1 MDQTLF
7 KEILSCREESSGKGI
22 LPQGILPQGIL
33 PQGIL
38 PQESKPQKA
47 KLPKFEQSNFL
58 LSRLFSLEQFR
69 TLYGKP
75 ARDGT
80 FSVISCALILFRVR
94 STI

>member
-7 KEILSCREESSGKGI
+7 KEILPCREESSGKGI
-22 LPQGILPQGIL
+22 LPQA
-33 PQGIL
+33 
-38 PQESKPQKA
+38 SKRQKA

>member
-22 LPQGILPQGIL
+22 LPQGILPQ
-33 PQGIL
+33 
-38 PQESKPQKA
+38 ESKRQKA
-47 KLPKFEQSNFL
+47 KLPNFEQSNFL